1 MSRGVIEA
9 LLVVV
14 SVAALSAGAWAWTSV
29 PAPALLAAGA
39 WLVAGGLA
47 FGLPTGVVYHLALR
61 RSLLA
66 LGALP
71 RRWWLRPLALHPH
84 LPADDEPRVLLWCR
98 LGALGCAIAFLGCA
112 VFALGAFRLLVA
124 R

>member
-1 MSRGVIEA
+1 VIEA

-14 SVAALSAGAWAWTSV
+14 AVASLCAGAWAWTSV
-29 PAPALLAAGA
+29 PPYALLAVGA

-47 FGLPTGVVYHLALR
+47 CGLPTGVVYHLVLR

-66 LGALP
+66 LGVLP
-71 RRWWLRPLALHPH
+71 RRWWLHPLALHPL
-84 LPADDEPRVLLWCR
+84 LPTEDAPRVLLWCR
-98 LGALGCAIAFLGCA
+98 LGALGCAIAFIGCA
-112 VFALGAFRLLVA
+112 VFALGAFRMLDP

>member
-1 MSRGVIEA
+1 MIEA

-39 WLVAGGLA
+39 WLVGGGLA
-47 FGLPTGVVYHLALR
+47 FGLPTGLVYHVALR

-66 LGALP
+66 VGALP
-71 RRWWLRPLALHPH
+71 RRWWLHPLSLHPR
-84 LPADDEPRVLLWCR
+84 LPDDAAPRVLLWCR
-98 LGALGCAIAFLGCA
+98 LGALGCGIAFLGCA

>member
-1 MSRGVIEA
+1 MIEA

-14 SVAALSAGAWAWTSV
+14 VVAALSAGAWAWTTV

-47 FGLPTGVVYHLALR
+47 FGVPTGLVYHLALR

-71 RRWWLRPLALHPH
+71 RRWWLHPLSLHPQ
-84 LPADDEPRVLLWCR
+84 LPVEDEPRVLLWCR
-98 LGALGCAIAFLGCA
+98 LGAFGCGVAFLGCA
-112 VFALGAFRLLVA
+112 VFALGAFRVLVVG
-124 R
+124 